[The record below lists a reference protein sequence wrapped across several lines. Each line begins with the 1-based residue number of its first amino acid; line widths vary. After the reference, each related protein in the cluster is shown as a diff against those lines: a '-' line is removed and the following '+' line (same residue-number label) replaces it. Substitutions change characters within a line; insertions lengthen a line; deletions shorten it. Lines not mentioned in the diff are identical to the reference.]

1 MISLDDINAWLL
13 TLKTE
18 LRKTENTRDDIL
30 KAADDP
36 TAQVPREEYLA
47 YAAGLEDDAADC
59 DSRSPILK
67 NSASFCA
74 VTKLL

>member
-30 KAADDP
+30 KAADDL
-36 TAQVPREEYLA
+36 TALVPREEYLA
-47 YAAGLEDDAADC
+47 YAAGLEDDAADLRLKIA
-59 DSRSPILK
+59 DLEEQRRLLRSH
-67 NSASFCA
+67 
-74 VTKLL
+74 